1 MSRSWREL
9 LQEDHEVTERALAAV
24 ELAFAQPEA
33 PPATLVGK
41 LLDYLVYA
49 DQCHNVKEEKHLFPL
64 IEKRGVPRR
73 GGPLAV
79 MLSEHDRSRELL
91 SRLRPLGERY
101 VKGEGAALPELR
113 EVFAEYASLL
123 KAHYWKENDIL
134 YPMSLK
140 VMAPGDGE
148 AVVKGIE
155 EVEAG
160 FGPDT
165 RARYYRLAQEIVDAA
180 RLPDLA
186 HGLDRDVL
194 AAILNTLPVEISFV
208 DAGDRVRYFSHEHGE
223 KIFARSRGA
232 IGTPVTECHP
242 QKSVDKVVEIL
253 EAFKS
258 GKRSVA
264 EFWIDMGPR
273 KVHIRYFP
281 VRSPEGR
288 YLGTMEV
295 VQDIAPIQ
303 NLTGQRTLLDE

>member
-33 PPATLVGK
+33 PATALVGR

-64 IEKRGVPRR
+64 VEKRGIPRH

-101 VKGEGAALPELR
+101 VKGEAAALPELR

-140 VMAPGDGE
+140 VMAPADGE

-155 EVEAG
+155 EVEAS

-208 DAGDRVRYFSHEHGE
+208 DADDRVRYFSHEHGE
-223 KIFARSRGA
+223 KIFARTRGA

-264 EFWIDMGPR
+264 EFWIDLGPR

-295 VQDIAPIQ
+295 VQDIAPLQ
-303 NLTGQRTLLDE
+303 KLTGQRTLLNE